1 MDGLS
6 GVASVIQVLTSAVDF
21 SSTLFEYVKDVKN
34 APDTIRR
41 LHGQVKSLQKAGKQI
56 NDSLES
62 PNATKP
68 RRKDSLNESLEKS
81 RSELQSLY
89 NQLETKWPQT
99 QKGKEGCL
107 KPLKRLFERKYTERK
122 IEELEKLRHDIAR
135 ALQVDDVEVNLS
147 NNETLGD
154 LHDTTFL
161 QRFPT
166 AQGALLGFQDE
177 KNPTCLKNTRV
188 EALEAI
194 REWTNDSS
202 AKSIFWLNGMAGTG
216 KSTICRTICQQFQK
230 SN

>member
-89 NQLETKWPQT
+89 NQLETKWT
-99 QKGKEGCL
+99 EKL
-107 KPLKRLFERKYTERK
+107 KNKWRFKSLKRLFERKYTERK

-135 ALQVDDVEVNLS
+135 ALQVDDV
-147 NNETLGD
+147 
-154 LHDTTFL
+154 
-161 QRFPT
+161 
-166 AQGALLGFQDE
+166 
-177 KNPTCLKNTRV
+177 
-188 EALEAI
+188 
-194 REWTNDSS
+194 
-202 AKSIFWLNGMAGTG
+202 
-216 KSTICRTICQQFQK
+216 
-230 SN
+230 